1 MLQLK
6 AFVERSPDMK
16 ETSTLLQEDI
26 HLPEISVLTAGVGT
40 LTMPE
45 RENEHDVYDAG
56 NVAGRQNQA
65 VADQR
70 VEHTVMS
77 KTTSIGS
84 RRGLKQEEDGVEGSA
99 SDKISEWVEHDES
112 GVYIT
117 LVSHPNGRR
126 DLKRVRFRCV
136 HFLLWTLQ

>member
-6 AFVERSPDMK
+6 AFAERSPDMTQ
-16 ETSTLLQEDI
+16 TSTLLQGDI
-26 HLPEISVLTAGVGT
+26 RLPEISVLTAGVGT

-45 RENEHDVYDAG
+45 RENVHDVYDAG
-56 NVAGRQNQA
+56 NVTDRHNQA
-65 VADQR
+65 VADQS

-77 KTTSIGS
+77 NTASIGT
-84 RRGLKQEEDGVEGSA
+84 RRGLKQEEDSPEGSA
-99 SDKISEWVEHDES
+99 SGKISEWVEHDES

-136 HFLLWTLQ
+136 HFL